1 MPISL
6 GNGQNRYKVSSVCH
20 AIAAPVAESQCE
32 TFKAR
37 NRLVNNSFFL
47 LLVSL

>member
-6 GNGQNRYKVSSVCH
+6 GNGQTHYKVWSVRH

-37 NRLVNNSFFL
+37 NRLVNKSLFL
-47 LLVSL
+47 L